1 MIEFESEEKKMSA
14 VLRTMT
20 ILETLS
26 KRDSINLE
34 SLAME
39 TAIPKATLLRFLNT
53 LGEIGYVHRDEG
65 DRYHLSLKM
74 FSVGSRSL
82 KNIELINTA
91 MPFAAEL
98 RNTFGEAVHMG
109 ILDGNTAVYVIKEE
123 SKHNLRMFSRV
134 GKAIPLYCTA
144 IGKIFLSSM
153 EKEELDSY
161 FASNTMVPLTVNS
174 IRTKE
179 EMLKELET
187 VRQQGYAVDD
197 EENEMNIFCIGVPV
211 RNYTG
216 SVIAAISVSW
226 PVFRLDKDRVPELAE
241 TIKARVAELSRVL
254 GYLD

>member
-1 MIEFESEEKKMSA
+1 
-14 VLRTMT
+14 
-20 ILETLS
+20 
-26 KRDSINLE
+26 
-34 SLAME
+34 
-39 TAIPKATLLRFLNT
+39 
-53 LGEIGYVHRDEG
+53 
-65 DRYHLSLKM
+65 YHLSLKM

-91 MPFAAEL
+91 MPFTAQL

-144 IGKIFLSSM
+144 IGKVFLSSM
-153 EKEELDSY
+153 TEEELEAY
-161 FASNTMVPLTVNS
+161 FSSCTMVPLTVNS
-174 IRTKE
+174 IRTRE
-179 EMLKELET
+179 EMMKELEL
-187 VRQQGYAVDD
+187 VRKQGYAVDN

-226 PVFRLDKDRVPELAE
+226 PLFRLDKARVPELAE
-241 TIKARVAELSRVL
+241 EVKKKAEELSRVL